1 MHVPRLIIM
10 QDVDDPREGSGLD
23 FEQPHY
29 QPIIEGVEIH
39 ILGSKCHHDKESLQ
53 FMTYP

>member
-1 MHVPRLIIM
+1 MHGPRLIIM

-29 QPIIEGVEIH
+29 QPILEGVEIY
-39 ILGSKCHHDKESLQ
+39 ILGSKCHHDRESLQ